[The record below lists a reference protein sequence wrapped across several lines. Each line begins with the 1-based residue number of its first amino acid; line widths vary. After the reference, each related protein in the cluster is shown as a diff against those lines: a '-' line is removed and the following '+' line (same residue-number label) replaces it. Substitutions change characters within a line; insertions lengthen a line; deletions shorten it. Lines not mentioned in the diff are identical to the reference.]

1 MRNFATASRVRMP
14 PFPPRLAS
22 FLIMR
27 RLNELLY
34 RANDCSRIFLV
45 EICAF
50 YTPTRR
56 MRPLTHARHGD
67 HGSRD
72 RAVRRA
78 DDAAVSES
86 LQVISSSSTCTQ
98 PYLAR
103 DGKPTATTRRVGH
116 QSVATE
122 RSSRRGQFD
131 LANSCRPLRIFPE
144 HLARVAANSVML
156 LRSFWSVSELFYC
169 ILDQVIEVRQNVLG
183 LRLRIV

>member
-1 MRNFATASRVRMP
+1 
-14 PFPPRLAS
+14 
-22 FLIMR
+22 
-27 RLNELLY
+27 
-34 RANDCSRIFLV
+34 
-45 EICAF
+45 
-50 YTPTRR
+50 
-56 MRPLTHARHGD
+56 
-67 HGSRD
+67 
-72 RAVRRA
+72 
-78 DDAAVSES
+78 
-86 LQVISSSSTCTQ
+86 
-98 PYLAR
+98 
-103 DGKPTATTRRVGH
+103 VGH